1 MKGRQTDER
10 RQTNWGEI
18 RINRGTDRLVVGT
31 NRKIEGSQTDG
42 GERQKVRKTDKQKE
56 RQKDGGDRQTCEV
69 GRIYALAV
77 LH

>member
-10 RQTNWGEI
+10 RQTNGGEI

-42 GERQKVRKTDKQKE
+42 GGETESPEDGQTERKTE
-56 RQKDGGDRQTCEV
+56 RWGRQTDM
-69 GRIYALAV
+69 
-77 LH
+77 

>member
-10 RQTNWGEI
+10 RQTNGGEI

-42 GERQKVRKTDKQKE
+42 GERQKVREDGHE
-56 RQKDGGDRQTCEV
+56 GEDRQMGRRQTDGGRQTD
-69 GRIYALAV
+69 R
-77 LH
+77 